1 MSKETP
7 NMTDYD
13 REYKQTLDTAMDDHM
28 STRLSGHIRGTLA
41 TVFDERDGETE
52 ESQPRFNRAI
62 DEEWPLV
69 HAVATSGAHGW
80 QIVTETDDGEQIDF
94 DDERADPDAPTT
106 LAENAYCD
114 DVSWLVFENGW
125 IHGGRAEWLYA
136 PDVAETISEA
146 RRRSRKANERANKAE
161 SEAFEADA
169 RISYDEDATGQPMK
183 GWWVF
188 EPTGYVGRP
197 SAVVAHAE
205 GYDRA
210 GQ

>member
-1 MSKETP
+1 
-7 NMTDYD
+7 MTDLQ
-13 REYKQTLDTAMDDHM
+13 QTLDTAIEDHM
-28 STRLSGHIRGTLA
+28 STRLSGHIEGTLA
-41 TVFDERDGETE
+41 TVFDERDDETE

-62 DEEWPLV
+62 DEGWPLV

-80 QIVTETDDGEQIDF
+80 QIVTETDDGEQVDF

-106 LAENAYCD
+106 LAANAYCD

-125 IHGGRAEWLYA
+125 IHRGRAEWLYA
-136 PDVAETISEA
+136 PDVAETIAEA
-146 RRRSRKANERANKAE
+146 QRRSRKANEQANEAE

-169 RISYDEDATGQPMK
+169 RIIYDEDATGQPMK

-197 SAVVAHAE
+197 SAVVAHAA
-205 GYDRA
+205 GYDA
-210 GQ
+210 GQKES